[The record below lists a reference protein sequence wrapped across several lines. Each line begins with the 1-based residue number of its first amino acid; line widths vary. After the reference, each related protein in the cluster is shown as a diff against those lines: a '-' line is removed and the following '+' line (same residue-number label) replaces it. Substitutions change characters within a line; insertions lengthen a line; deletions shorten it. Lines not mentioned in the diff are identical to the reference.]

1 MGMLRHDRAAP
12 TGSLSGGVPI
22 RGRIARGGGTKEKST
37 MNVKSLAAALACLT
51 VAGCADDATKKTYG
65 DTYSLTVFAY
75 DGVTGAPIPSDAL
88 ATGLALYEDS
98 DKVQPVVLDT
108 TLAGA
113 VIFEDVPADYA
124 AGNKVYPIL
133 AGVAGYQ
140 PFQGEVTFATAD
152 ENEGDSLNT
161 LPRDDLFAQVGY
173 IQLWPVNFHAPDY
186 TYTVVYNGKPVPN
199 ATVKFA
205 PGDESKGF
213 GNNTKPN
220 VITPTSS
227 VLVPAHFDT
236 TDANGNVTFAGANL
250 ILGAAYTVEVLP
262 VVFEGVQLAASF
274 APGVTVGSVGNVTQ
288 VIELTTVDLVPGGNK
303 YGLYVKSISNSV
315 DGQLDLTGTL
325 TIVFSRPVDLHAT
338 APNQQFG
345 VGMTNVVS
353 PAAFATIPVSAALST
368 DKLTLTLK
376 PNWTTAPIGTDYGA
390 YITYNSGTAFVTV
403 VGYPEDNFPVFGL
416 SSAASDPG
424 AISGTVYVEPLQ

>member
-1 MGMLRHDRAAP
+1 
-12 TGSLSGGVPI
+12 
-22 RGRIARGGGTKEKST
+22 

-75 DGVTGAPIPSDAL
+75 DGETGAPIPSAAL
-88 ATGLALYEDS
+88 ATGLALYEGV

-113 VIFEDVPADYA
+113 AIFEDVPADYA
-124 AGNKVYPIL
+124 AGNKVFPII
-133 AGVAGYQ
+133 ASVAGYQ

-227 VLVPAHFDT
+227 VLVPAHFGT

-262 VVFEGVQLAASF
+262 VVFEGVQLAAKLGN
-274 APGVTVGSVGNVTQ
+274 AGNPVTVGSASSIPE
-288 VIELTTVDLVPGGNK
+288 VIELSTVDLVPGSNI

-315 DGQLDLTGTL
+315 ANQYDPANAGTL

-338 APNQQFG
+338 APNQTFG
-345 VGMTNVVS
+345 VAVTGS
-353 PAAFATIPVSAALST
+353 AATFQAIPVAATLST

-376 PNWTTAPIGTDYGA
+376 PNWLAAPVATDYGA
-390 YITYNSGTAFVTV
+390 YITYSDNSAFVTV
-403 VGYPEDNFPVFGL
+403 VGYPEDPIYVFAEL
-416 SSAASDPG
+416 SSAAG
-424 AISGTVYVEPLQ
+424 AINGKVFVEPLQ